1 MECFAMIWIMAAL
14 WLFFIGVLFF
24 LIKKHKIILNKEKIK
39 LNKKFQKEEER
50 LVKNYEELE
59 AKLAAR
65 AKGIQDNYAE
75 KEKWLK
81 WDLDKLKND
90 KETLDRHICELKY
103 FGQRQVDEKIK
114 DYEQLRLTQINHSLE
129 LEEKRKQE
137 LLQRQLDDFIASAA
151 ETKKSVNEEIEELRS
166 LLEDYKSKRD
176 LINQAIVH
184 EKEIHEQ
191 QDFYRI
197 VLNESD
203 KEDIQLLNTIE
214 MRLHS
219 REALYKLIYDVF
231 YKKPLN
237 DMINRVL
244 QGKEFCGIYRITNLK
259 TNEAYIGKSTNIKT
273 RWQNHCKTAIGLD
286 GMARTKIHSA
296 MKEYGI
302 DNFSFE
308 VLEKCTKEN
317 YSERE
322 KYWINF
328 YETNVYGYNI
338 QK

>member
-1 MECFAMIWIMAAL
+1 MMWIMAAL
-14 WLFFIGVLFF
+14 WLILIGILFF
-24 LIKKHKIILNKEKIK
+24 LIKKHRIILNKEKIK

-50 LVKNYEELE
+50 LIKDYEELE

-65 AKGIQDNYAE
+65 AKGIQDNYTE

-90 KETLDRHICELKY
+90 KETLDKHICELKD

-137 LLQRQLDDFIASAA
+137 LLQQQLDDFIASAA
-151 ETKKSVNEEIEELRS
+151 ETKKSVNEEIEELKS

>member
-1 MECFAMIWIMAAL
+1 MMWIMAAL
-14 WLFFIGVLFF
+14 WLILIGILFF
-24 LIKKHKIILNKEKIK
+24 LIKKHRIILNKEKIK

-50 LVKNYEELE
+50 LIKDYEELE

-81 WDLDKLKND
+81 WDLNKLKND
-90 KETLDRHICELKY
+90 KETLDRHICELKD

-184 EKEIHEQ
+184 EKEIREQ

-203 KEDIQLLNTIE
+203 KEDIQLLNTVE

-231 YKKPLN
+231 YKKPLD
-237 DMINRVL
+237 DMLNHVL
-244 QGKEFCGIYRITNLK
+244 GGKEFCGIYRITNLK
-259 TNEAYIGKSTNIKT
+259 TNESYIGKSTNIKN
-273 RWQNHCKTAIGLD
+273 RFKQHIRTAIGLD
-286 GMARTKIHSA
+286 GVARTKIHGA

>member
-1 MECFAMIWIMAAL
+1 MMWIMAAL
-14 WLFFIGVLFF
+14 WLILIGILFF
-24 LIKKHKIILNKEKIK
+24 LIKKHRIILNKEKIK

-50 LVKNYEELE
+50 LIKDYEELE

-65 AKGIQDNYAE
+65 AKEIQDNYAE

-81 WDLDKLKND
+81 WDLNKLKND
-90 KETLDRHICELKY
+90 KETLDRHICELKD

-137 LLQRQLDDFIASAA
+137 LLQRQLDDFVASAA

>member
-1 MECFAMIWIMAAL
+1 MMWIMAAL
-14 WLFFIGVLFF
+14 WLILIGILFF

-50 LVKNYEELE
+50 LIKDYEELE

-90 KETLDRHICELKY
+90 KETLDRHICELKD
-103 FGQRQVDEKIK
+103 FGQRQVDEQIK

-214 MRLHS
+214 MHLHS
-219 REALYKLIYDVF
+219 REALYKLIYDIF

>member
-1 MECFAMIWIMAAL
+1 MMWIMAAL
-14 WLFFIGVLFF
+14 WLILIGILFF
-24 LIKKHKIILNKEKIK
+24 LIKKHRIILNKEKIK

-50 LVKNYEELE
+50 LIKDYEELE

-81 WDLDKLKND
+81 WDLNKLKND
-90 KETLDRHICELKY
+90 KETLDRHICELKD

-203 KEDIQLLNTIE
+203 KEDIQLLNTVE

>member
-1 MECFAMIWIMAAL
+1 MMWIMAAL
-14 WLFFIGVLFF
+14 WLILIGILFF
-24 LIKKHKIILNKEKIK
+24 LIKKHKLILNREKIK

-50 LVKNYEELE
+50 LIKDYEELE

-90 KETLDRHICELKY
+90 KETLDRHICELKD

>member
-1 MECFAMIWIMAAL
+1 MMWIMAAL
-14 WLFFIGVLFF
+14 WLILIGILFF
-24 LIKKHKIILNKEKIK
+24 LIKKHRIILNREKIK

-81 WDLDKLKND
+81 WDLNKLKND
-90 KETLDRHICELKY
+90 KETLDRHICELKD

-151 ETKKSVNEEIEELRS
+151 ETKKSVNEEIEELKL

>member
-1 MECFAMIWIMAAL
+1 MMWIMAAL
-14 WLFFIGVLFF
+14 WLILIGILFF
-24 LIKKHKIILNKEKIK
+24 LIKKHRIILNKEKIK

-81 WDLDKLKND
+81 WDLDKLKKD
-90 KETLDRHICELKY
+90 KETLDKHICELKD

-308 VLEKCTKEN
+308 VLEKCTKET

>member
-1 MECFAMIWIMAAL
+1 MFWVMATL
-14 WLFFIGVLFF
+14 WLILIGILFF
-24 LIKKHKIILNKEKIK
+24 LIKKHKIILNREKIK

-81 WDLDKLKND
+81 WDLNKLKND
-90 KETLDRHICELKY
+90 KETLDRHICELKD

-197 VLNESD
+197 VLSESD

-219 REALYKLIYDVF
+219 RGALYKLIYDVF
-231 YKKPLN
+231 YKKPLD
-237 DMINRVL
+237 DMLNRVL
-244 QGKEFCGIYRITNLK
+244 EGKEFCGIYRITNLK
-259 TNEAYIGKSTNIKT
+259 TNESYIGKSTNIKN
-273 RWQNHCKTAIGLD
+273 RFKQHIRTAIGLD
-286 GMARTKIHSA
+286 GVARTKIHSA

-308 VLEKCTKEN
+308 VLEKCTKET

>member
-1 MECFAMIWIMAAL
+1 MMWIMAAL
-14 WLFFIGVLFF
+14 WLILIAILFF
-24 LIKKHKIILNKEKIK
+24 LIKKHKLILNREKIK

-90 KETLDRHICELKY
+90 KETLDRHICELKD

-151 ETKKSVNEEIEELRS
+151 ETKKSVNDEIEELKL

>member
-1 MECFAMIWIMAAL
+1 MMWIMAAL
-14 WLFFIGVLFF
+14 WLILIGILFF
-24 LIKKHKIILNKEKIK
+24 LIKKHRIILNKEKIK

-50 LVKNYEELE
+50 LIKDYEELE

-81 WDLDKLKND
+81 WDLNKLKND
-90 KETLDRHICELKY
+90 KETLDRHICELKD

-151 ETKKSVNEEIEELRS
+151 ETKKSVNDEIEELKL

-286 GMARTKIHSA
+286 GVARTKIHSA

>member
-1 MECFAMIWIMAAL
+1 MMWIMAAL
-14 WLFFIGVLFF
+14 WLILIGILFF
-24 LIKKHKIILNKEKIK
+24 LIKKHKLILNKEKIK

-50 LVKNYEELE
+50 LIKNYEELE

-90 KETLDRHICELKY
+90 KETLDRHICELKD

-151 ETKKSVNEEIEELRS
+151 ETKKSVNDEIEELKL

-219 REALYKLIYDVF
+219 REALYKLIYDIF

>member
-1 MECFAMIWIMAAL
+1 MMWIMAAL
-14 WLFFIGVLFF
+14 WLILIGILFF
-24 LIKKHKIILNKEKIK
+24 LIKKHRIILNKEKIK
-39 LNKKFQKEEER
+39 LNRKFQKEEER
-50 LVKNYEELE
+50 LIKDYEELE

-90 KETLDRHICELKY
+90 KETLDRHICELKD

-184 EKEIHEQ
+184 EKEIREQ

>member
-1 MECFAMIWIMAAL
+1 MMWIMAAL
-14 WLFFIGVLFF
+14 WLILIGILFF
-24 LIKKHKIILNKEKIK
+24 LIKKHRIILNKEKIK

-50 LVKNYEELE
+50 LIKDYEELE

-90 KETLDRHICELKY
+90 KETLDRHICELKD

-151 ETKKSVNEEIEELRS
+151 ETKKSVNEEIEELKL

-259 TNEAYIGKSTNIKT
+259 TNESYIGKSTNIKN
-273 RWQNHCKTAIGLD
+273 RFKQHIRTAIGLD
-286 GMARTKIHSA
+286 GVARTKIHGA

>member
-1 MECFAMIWIMAAL
+1 MMWIMAAL
-14 WLFFIGVLFF
+14 WLILIGILFF
-24 LIKKHKIILNKEKIK
+24 LIKKHRIILNKEKIK

-90 KETLDRHICELKY
+90 KETLDRHICELKD

-176 LINQAIVH
+176 LINEAIRKEQEVENFRDRH
-184 EKEIHEQ
+184 RIILTDIDKQDINFLLSISDKIRNKEI
-191 QDFYRI
+191 
-197 VLNESD
+197 
-203 KEDIQLLNTIE
+203 
-214 MRLHS
+214 
-219 REALYKLIYDVF
+219 LYKLIWSEYLQ
-231 YKKPLN
+231 KPFNEMLN
-237 DMINRVL
+237 NIFGNSSPKNV
-244 QGKEFCGIYRITNLK
+244 IYCIENYHTHQK
-259 TNEAYIGKSTNIKT
+259 YIGKTSSEVKKRWTEHIKT
-273 RWQNHCKTAIGLD
+273 SLNIGSISH
-286 GMARTKIHSA
+286 TKIH
-296 MKEYGI
+296 KNLFNNW
-302 DNFSFE
+302 DNFTFDIIE
-308 VLEKCTKEN
+308 ITEKDELSKK
-317 YSERE
+317 E

-328 YETNVYGYNI
+328 YESDKYGYNI
-338 QK
+338 KSGG

>member
-1 MECFAMIWIMAAL
+1 MIWIMAAL
-14 WLFFIGVLFF
+14 WLILIGILFF
-24 LIKKHKIILNKEKIK
+24 LIKKHRIILNKEKIK

-90 KETLDRHICELKY
+90 KETLDRHICELKD

-166 LLEDYKSKRD
+166 LLVDYKSKRD

-219 REALYKLIYDVF
+219 REALYKLIYDIF

>member
-1 MECFAMIWIMAAL
+1 MFWVMATL
-14 WLFFIGVLFF
+14 WLIFVGILIF
-24 LIKKHKIILNKEKIK
+24 LIKKHRIILNKEKIK

-50 LVKNYEELE
+50 LIKDYEELE

-90 KETLDRHICELKY
+90 KETLDRHICELKD

-151 ETKKSVNEEIEELRS
+151 ETKKSVNDEIEELKL

-219 REALYKLIYDVF
+219 REALYKLIYDIF

>member
-1 MECFAMIWIMAAL
+1 MIWIMAAL
-14 WLFFIGVLFF
+14 WLILIGILFF
-24 LIKKHKIILNKEKIK
+24 LIKKHRIILNKEKIK

-50 LVKNYEELE
+50 LIKDYEELE
-59 AKLAAR
+59 AKLTAR

-90 KETLDRHICELKY
+90 KETLDRHICELKD

>member
-1 MECFAMIWIMAAL
+1 MMWIMAAL
-14 WLFFIGVLFF
+14 WLILIGILFF
-24 LIKKHKIILNKEKIK
+24 LIKKHRIILNKEKIK

-50 LVKNYEELE
+50 LIKDYEELE

-90 KETLDRHICELKY
+90 KETLDRHICELKD

-151 ETKKSVNEEIEELRS
+151 ETKKSVNEEIEELKS
-166 LLEDYKSKRD
+166 LLKDYKSKRD

-191 QDFYRI
+191 QYFYRI

>member
-1 MECFAMIWIMAAL
+1 MIWIMAAL
-14 WLFFIGVLFF
+14 WLILIGILFF
-24 LIKKHKIILNKEKIK
+24 LIKKHRIILNKEKIK

-50 LVKNYEELE
+50 LIKDYEELE

-65 AKGIQDNYAE
+65 AKGIQDNYTE

-81 WDLDKLKND
+81 WDLDKLKKD
-90 KETLDRHICELKY
+90 KETLDKHICELKD

>member
-1 MECFAMIWIMAAL
+1 MMWIMAAL
-14 WLFFIGVLFF
+14 WLILIGILFF
-24 LIKKHKIILNKEKIK
+24 LIKKHKLILNREKIK

-50 LVKNYEELE
+50 LIKDYEELE

-90 KETLDRHICELKY
+90 KETLDRHICELKD

-137 LLQRQLDDFIASAA
+137 LLQRQLDEFIASAA

>member
-1 MECFAMIWIMAAL
+1 MMWIMATL
-14 WLFFIGVLFF
+14 WLILISILFF
-24 LIKKHKIILNKEKIK
+24 LIKKHRIILNREKIK

-50 LVKNYEELE
+50 LIKDYEELE
-59 AKLAAR
+59 AELAAR
-65 AKGIQDNYAE
+65 AKGMQDNYAKE
-75 KEKWLK
+75 EKWLK
-81 WDLDKLKND
+81 GDLDKLKND
-90 KETLDRHICELKY
+90 KETLDKHICELKD

-137 LLQRQLDDFIASAA
+137 LLQQQLDDFITSAA
-151 ETKKSVNEEIEELRS
+151 ETKKSVNEEIEELK
-166 LLEDYKSKRD
+166 LLLKEYKSKRD

-308 VLEKCTKEN
+308 VLEKCTKET

>member
-1 MECFAMIWIMAAL
+1 MFWVMATL
-14 WLFFIGVLFF
+14 WLIFVGILIF
-24 LIKKHKIILNKEKIK
+24 LIKKHRIILNKEKIK

-50 LVKNYEELE
+50 LIKDYEELE

-90 KETLDRHICELKY
+90 KETLDRHICELKD

-151 ETKKSVNEEIEELRS
+151 ETKKLVNEEIEELRS

-219 REALYKLIYDVF
+219 RESLYKLIYDVF

>member
-1 MECFAMIWIMAAL
+1 MMWIMAAL
-14 WLFFIGVLFF
+14 WLILIGILFF
-24 LIKKHKIILNKEKIK
+24 LIKKHRIILNKEKIK

-50 LVKNYEELE
+50 LIKDYEELE

-90 KETLDRHICELKY
+90 KETLDRHICELKD

-151 ETKKSVNEEIEELRS
+151 ETKKSVNDEIEELKL

-219 REALYKLIYDVF
+219 RESLYKLIYDVF

>member
-1 MECFAMIWIMAAL
+1 MMWIMAAL
-14 WLFFIGVLFF
+14 WLILIGILFF
-24 LIKKHKIILNKEKIK
+24 LIKKHRIILNKEKIK

-50 LVKNYEELE
+50 LIKDYEELE

-90 KETLDRHICELKY
+90 KETLDRHICELKD

-184 EKEIHEQ
+184 EKEIREQ

-231 YKKPLN
+231 YKKPLD
-237 DMINRVL
+237 DMLNRVL
-244 QGKEFCGIYRITNLK
+244 EGKEFCGIYRITNLK
-259 TNEAYIGKSTNIKT
+259 TNESYIGKSTNIKN
-273 RWQNHCKTAIGLD
+273 RFKQHIRTAIGLD
-286 GMARTKIHSA
+286 GVARTKIHGA

>member
-1 MECFAMIWIMAAL
+1 MMWIMAAL
-14 WLFFIGVLFF
+14 WLILIGILFF
-24 LIKKHKIILNKEKIK
+24 LIKKHRIILNKEKIK

-50 LVKNYEELE
+50 LIKDYEELE

-90 KETLDRHICELKY
+90 KETLDRHICELKD

-176 LINQAIVH
+176 LINQAIIH
-184 EKEIHEQ
+184 EKEIREQ

-286 GMARTKIHSA
+286 GIARTKIHSA

>member
-1 MECFAMIWIMAAL
+1 MMWIMAAL
-14 WLFFIGVLFF
+14 WLILIGILFF
-24 LIKKHKIILNKEKIK
+24 LIKKHKVILNREKIK

-50 LVKNYEELE
+50 LIKDYEELE

-81 WDLDKLKND
+81 WDLDKLKRD
-90 KETLDRHICELKY
+90 KETLDKHICELKD

-231 YKKPLN
+231 YKKPLD
-237 DMINRVL
+237 DMLNRVL
-244 QGKEFCGIYRITNLK
+244 EGKEFCGIYRITNLK
-259 TNEAYIGKSTNIKT
+259 TNESYIGKSTNIKN
-273 RWQNHCKTAIGLD
+273 RFKQHVRTAVGLD
-286 GMARTKIHSA
+286 GVARTKIHSA

-308 VLEKCTKEN
+308 VLEKCAKEN

>member
-1 MECFAMIWIMAAL
+1 MIWIMAAL
-14 WLFFIGVLFF
+14 WLFFIGILFF
-24 LIKKHKIILNKEKIK
+24 LIKKHKIILNREKIK

-50 LVKNYEELE
+50 LIKDYEELE

-65 AKGIQDNYAE
+65 AKEIQDNYAE

-90 KETLDRHICELKY
+90 KETLDRHISELKD

-137 LLQRQLDDFIASAA
+137 LLQRQLDEFIASAA
-151 ETKKSVNEEIEELRS
+151 ETKKSVNEEIEELKS

-308 VLEKCTKEN
+308 VLEKCTKEI

>member
-1 MECFAMIWIMAAL
+1 MMWIMAAL
-14 WLFFIGVLFF
+14 WLILIGILFF
-24 LIKKHKIILNKEKIK
+24 LIKKHKVILNREKIK

-50 LVKNYEELE
+50 LIKDYEELE

-90 KETLDRHICELKY
+90 KETLDRHICELKD

-151 ETKKSVNEEIEELRS
+151 ETKKTVNEEIEELRS

-219 REALYKLIYDVF
+219 REALYKLIYDIF

>member
-1 MECFAMIWIMAAL
+1 MMWIMAAL
-14 WLFFIGVLFF
+14 WLILIGILFF
-24 LIKKHKIILNKEKIK
+24 LIKKHRIILNKEKIK

-50 LVKNYEELE
+50 LIKDYEELE

-81 WDLDKLKND
+81 WDLNKLKND
-90 KETLDRHICELKY
+90 KETLDRHICELKD

-151 ETKKSVNEEIEELRS
+151 ETKKSVNDEIEELRS

-286 GMARTKIHSA
+286 GIARTKIHSA

>member
-1 MECFAMIWIMAAL
+1 MFWVMATL
-14 WLFFIGVLFF
+14 WLIFVGILIF
-24 LIKKHKIILNKEKIK
+24 LIKKHRIILNKEKIK

-50 LVKNYEELE
+50 LIKDYEELE

-75 KEKWLK
+75 KEKGLK

-90 KETLDRHICELKY
+90 KETLDRHICELKD

-129 LEEKRKQE
+129 LEEKHKQE

-151 ETKKSVNEEIEELRS
+151 ETKKSVNDEIEELKL

-219 REALYKLIYDVF
+219 RESLYKLIYDVF

>member
-1 MECFAMIWIMAAL
+1 MMWIMAAL
-14 WLFFIGVLFF
+14 WLILIGILFF
-24 LIKKHKIILNKEKIK
+24 LIKKHRIILNKEKIK

-90 KETLDRHICELKY
+90 KETLDRHICELKD

-203 KEDIQLLNTIE
+203 KEDIQILNTIE

>member
-1 MECFAMIWIMAAL
+1 MIWVMAAL
-14 WLFFIGVLFF
+14 WLFFIGILIF
-24 LIKKHKIILNKEKIK
+24 LIKKHKIILNREKIK
-39 LNKKFQKEEER
+39 LNKNFQKEEER
-50 LVKNYEELE
+50 LIKDYEELE

-65 AKGIQDNYAE
+65 AKGIRDNYAE

-90 KETLDRHICELKY
+90 KETLDKHISELKD

-114 DYEQLRLTQINHSLE
+114 DYEQLRLTQVNHSLE

-151 ETKKSVNEEIEELRS
+151 ETKKSINEEIEGLRL

-176 LINQAIVH
+176 LINQAIVY
-184 EKEIHEQ
+184 EREIHEK

-219 REALYKLIYDVF
+219 REALYKLLYDVF

-308 VLEKCTKEN
+308 VLEKCTKEI

>member
-1 MECFAMIWIMAAL
+1 MIWIMAAL
-14 WLFFIGVLFF
+14 WLILIGILFF
-24 LIKKHKIILNKEKIK
+24 LIKKHKVILNREKIK

-50 LVKNYEELE
+50 LIKDYEELE

-81 WDLDKLKND
+81 WDLDKLKKD
-90 KETLDRHICELKY
+90 KETLDRHICELKD

-214 MRLHS
+214 MRLQS

>member
-1 MECFAMIWIMAAL
+1 MIWIMAAL

-24 LIKKHKIILNKEKIK
+24 LIKKHKIILNREKIK

-50 LVKNYEELE
+50 LIKDYEELE
-59 AKLAAR
+59 AKLATR
-65 AKGIQDNYAE
+65 AKEIQDNYAE

-90 KETLDRHICELKY
+90 KETLDRHISELKD

-137 LLQRQLDDFIASAA
+137 LLQRQLDEFIESAA
-151 ETKKSVNEEIEELRS
+151 ETKKSVNEEIEELKS

-184 EKEIHEQ
+184 EKKIHEQ

-197 VLNESD
+197 VLNEFD

-308 VLEKCTKEN
+308 VLEKCTKEI

>member
-1 MECFAMIWIMAAL
+1 MMWIMAAL
-14 WLFFIGVLFF
+14 WLILIGILFF
-24 LIKKHKIILNKEKIK
+24 LIKKHKLILNREKIK

-50 LVKNYEELE
+50 LIKDYEELE

-90 KETLDRHICELKY
+90 KETLDRHICELKD

-151 ETKKSVNEEIEELRS
+151 ETKKSVNEEIEELKL

-197 VLNESD
+197 VLSESD
-203 KEDIQLLNTIE
+203 KEDIQILNTIE

-231 YKKPLN
+231 YKKPLD
-237 DMINRVL
+237 DMLNRVL
-244 QGKEFCGIYRITNLK
+244 EGKEFCGIYRITNLK
-259 TNEAYIGKSTNIKT
+259 TNESYIGKSTNIKN
-273 RWQNHCKTAIGLD
+273 RFKQHIRTAIGLD
-286 GMARTKIHSA
+286 GVARTKIHSA

>member
-1 MECFAMIWIMAAL
+1 MMWIMAAL
-14 WLFFIGVLFF
+14 WLILIGILFF
-24 LIKKHKIILNKEKIK
+24 LIKKHRIILNKEKIK

-50 LVKNYEELE
+50 LIKDYEELE

-90 KETLDRHICELKY
+90 KETLDRHICELKD

-151 ETKKSVNEEIEELRS
+151 ETKKSVNEEIEELKL

-231 YKKPLN
+231 YKKPLD
-237 DMINRVL
+237 DMLNRVL
-244 QGKEFCGIYRITNLK
+244 EGKEFCGIYRITNLK
-259 TNEAYIGKSTNIKT
+259 TNESYIGKSTNIKN
-273 RWQNHCKTAIGLD
+273 RFKQHIRTAIGLD
-286 GMARTKIHSA
+286 GVARTKIHGA

-302 DNFSFE
+302 DSFSFE

>member
-1 MECFAMIWIMAAL
+1 MMWIMAAL
-14 WLFFIGVLFF
+14 WLILIGILFF
-24 LIKKHKIILNKEKIK
+24 LIKKHRIILNKEKIK

-50 LVKNYEELE
+50 LIKDYEELE

-90 KETLDRHICELKY
+90 KETLDRHICELKD

-151 ETKKSVNEEIEELRS
+151 ETKKSVNDEIEELRS

-184 EKEIHEQ
+184 EKEIREQ

-197 VLNESD
+197 VLSESD
-203 KEDIQLLNTIE
+203 KEDIQILNTIE

-231 YKKPLN
+231 YKKPLD
-237 DMINRVL
+237 DMLNRVL
-244 QGKEFCGIYRITNLK
+244 EGKEFCGIYRITNLK
-259 TNEAYIGKSTNIKT
+259 TNESYIGKSTNIKN
-273 RWQNHCKTAIGLD
+273 RFKQHIRTAIGLD
-286 GMARTKIHSA
+286 GVARTKIHSA

>member
-1 MECFAMIWIMAAL
+1 MMWIMAAL
-14 WLFFIGVLFF
+14 WLILIGILFF
-24 LIKKHKIILNKEKIK
+24 LIKKHRIILNREKIK

-90 KETLDRHICELKY
+90 KETLDRHICELKD

-151 ETKKSVNEEIEELRS
+151 ETKKSVNDEIEELRS

>member
-1 MECFAMIWIMAAL
+1 MIWIMAAL
-14 WLFFIGVLFF
+14 WLILIGILFF
-24 LIKKHKIILNKEKIK
+24 LIKRHKVILNREKIK

-50 LVKNYEELE
+50 LIKDYEELE

-81 WDLDKLKND
+81 WDLDKLKKD
-90 KETLDRHICELKY
+90 KETLDRHICELKD